1 MKKVIITGHSKGLG
15 NALAHTFLKQGFDV
29 LGLSRSRMDDRVGLQ
44 QVDLDLSNSAAL
56 LKWIDSGE
64 LKGFLEGA
72 GQAMLINNAGSI
84 NPIGPLGKQAND
96 DIVRSV
102 DLNVCAP
109 LLLSNAFVE
118 NTHGVADRRI
128 LHISSGAGRTAYS
141 GWSVYCATKA
151 ALDHHARAVN
161 ENGIA
166 NLRISSLA
174 PGIVDTGM
182 QAEIRSS
189 SADRFPEIE
198 KFRDLKAKGQLVSP
212 EETATGIVQ
221 ILLSEKFGQNSTMDV
236 RDQ

>member
-1 MKKVIITGHSKGLG
+1 MKKAILTGHSKGLG
-15 NALAHTFLKQGFDV
+15 NALGHTLLKQGFDV
-29 LGLSRSRMDDRVGLQ
+29 LGLSRNRSDNVAGLK
-44 QVDLDLSNSAAL
+44 QVSLDLSNSAAL

-64 LKGFLEGA
+64 AKGFLEGA
-72 GQAMLINNAGSI
+72 RQAILINNSGTIS
-84 NPIGPLGKQAND
+84 PIGPLGKQAND
-96 DIVRSV
+96 DIVCSV

-118 NTHGVADRRI
+118 NTNGVADRRI

-151 ALDHHARAVN
+151 ALDHHASAVN
-161 ENGIA
+161 EDGIV

-189 SADRFPEIE
+189 SADQFPEIE
-198 KFRDLKAKGQLVSP
+198 KFRNLKEKGQLVSP
-212 EETATGIVQ
+212 EEAAASIVG
-221 ILLSEKFGQNSTMDV
+221 ILLSETFGQDSIMDV